1 MYVCVYDS
9 LRHRRA
15 RAHAATIII
24 TSPMRTLHDSTR
36 AVDMR
41 EAVAACDPASLT
53 ARSSHPPRMITG
65 HSAWQTEFRV
75 VERGQTESYWF
86 PECGER
92 KSHEIARWERD
103 PEAPQALAG
112 HLQRETCTTPRG
124 RRLLILLA
132 SWRAQLHSLS
142 RLVGTGHAPA
152 AACAR
157 AKFDSECGAVTSH
170 GRWRST
176 CTSHMSI
183 MLILEL
189 ASPRL

>member
-103 PEAPQALAG
+103 PGAPHALAG
-112 HLQRETCTTPRG
+112 HVQRETPAQHLGGGGFSSCLPAGVPNCTRSVDWSVPAMLQQRPARG
-124 RRLLILLA
+124 RNLTVSA
-132 SWRAQLHSLS
+132 VLS
-142 RLVGTGHAPA
+142 HLMGDGARHAPLI
-152 AACAR
+152 C
-157 AKFDSECGAVTSH
+157 
-170 GRWRST
+170 RS
-176 CTSHMSI
+176 C
-183 MLILEL
+183 
-189 ASPRL
+189 